1 MAKKENKNVH
11 EVTIKIEG
19 ESWEK
24 ALDRV
29 FKEKQKTVKVDGFRK
44 GKVPRSVFE
53 KKFGKESLYFDAAN
67 AVLEEAYTKVMTDS
81 KLIPVVQ
88 PAVDIKDITDKG
100 VEFIFRIVTKPEVKV
115 KKYKGLGVKPEKV
128 KVTKEEIEHE
138 LGHLLER
145 YTELV
150 TKEGKVENGD
160 VAIIDFEGF
169 KDGVAFDGG
178 KGENYSLEIGSN
190 TFIPGFEEQIIGM
203 KTGDEKDLKVTFP
216 EDYGAADL
224 AGAPVV
230 FKVKVNEIKEKKER
244 ELDEDFFEDLGMDG
258 IDSEEKLKEE
268 IKKSLEAQK
277 EMDAENKYVD
287 TLLETVSKNVD
298 VLNVKLDKNNII
310 VKLSQ
315 NGFYPAYHMNKKN
328 WISIVLDETLSDEII
343 MECIRE
349 SYHFSLGNNT
359 EKSQKEWIVPA
370 NPKYYDIQST
380 YVEGSIQHWKQSSNI
395 QVGDIVY
402 IYVGAPV
409 SAILYQCEVLKCN
422 IPYSYHEE
430 KIHISKM
437 IEIKVLKVYDN
448 DFLPF
453 SKLKEYQINAVR
465 GPRFMPKLLSD
476 YIKKHERC
484 DS

>member
-67 AVLEEAYTKVMTDS
+67 AVLEEAYAKVMTDS

-216 EDYGAADL
+216 EDYGAAEL

-298 VLNVKLDKNNII
+298 VDIPEEMVEEEVDRLMTRFEEQMKMQGISLDVYYQFTNSDEKALRDQMEKEAYNNVLYRLMLEE
-310 VKLSQ
+310 V
-315 NGFYPAYHMNKKN
+315 MNLEKIKVSMEEAEKEAEELAKKYQMEKEEFLKQFGGLELVQYDLEMRKV
-328 WISIVLDETLSDEII
+328 IETL
-343 MECIRE
+343 
-349 SYHFSLGNNT
+349 
-359 EKSQKEWIVPA
+359 KEL
-370 NPKYYDIQST
+370 NK
-380 YVEGSIQHWKQSSNI
+380 
-395 QVGDIVY
+395 
-402 IYVGAPV
+402 
-409 SAILYQCEVLKCN
+409 
-422 IPYSYHEE
+422 
-430 KIHISKM
+430 
-437 IEIKVLKVYDN
+437 
-448 DFLPF
+448 
-453 SKLKEYQINAVR
+453 
-465 GPRFMPKLLSD
+465 
-476 YIKKHERC
+476 
-484 DS
+484 